1 MMHGIL
7 LISFCIARAGGL
19 QRAQRRVAPG
29 DLGRRTP
36 RAPPAS
42 RRIIC
47 STGDCLEDHL
57 ASREGLLETRG
68 GPRGARPSS
77 RWSSCWQGARMGCG
91 GRDHPA
97 PAACVHAGG
106 RRRARC
112 RARSRDAVQPSSN
125 FASQLPS
132 LFRAFSLPFKSKI
145 FHYLYYATEQNYDLP
160 PKPTIEYTYVTHGR
174 GWRTAGCFERRGA
187 GQPQFAAP
195 GECCA
200 RARLRMGGVQRGLC
214 AHQECALWLHHLHG
228 WQLCGCWRQARLTW
242 HGCSQRRAAPGRLRP
257 VGRAIA
263 AQWAQRSSG
272 AAAAAAAAAVTQS
285 PCGKASSLGTWI
297 SW

>member
-1 MMHGIL
+1 MRSFVRSISHGEIETLKTFFDGTLENAAAHL
-7 LISFCIARAGGL
+7 LISLCISRAGGL
-19 QRAQRRVAPG
+19 QRAQRRVQPD

-97 PAACVHAGG
+97 PAACAHAGG

-125 FASQLPS
+125 FASQLQS

-160 PKPTIEYTYVTHGR
+160 PKPTIEGFSLRSIYLTCIT
-174 GWRTAGCFERRGA
+174 
-187 GQPQFAAP
+187 
-195 GECCA
+195 
-200 RARLRMGGVQRGLC
+200 RL
-214 AHQECALWLHHLHG
+214 
-228 WQLCGCWRQARLTW
+228 
-242 HGCSQRRAAPGRLRP
+242 
-257 VGRAIA
+257 
-263 AQWAQRSSG
+263 
-272 AAAAAAAAAVTQS
+272 
-285 PCGKASSLGTWI
+285 
-297 SW
+297 